1 MGKIIGI
8 DLGTTN
14 SVVAVMEG
22 GEPTVIASA
31 EGGRTVPS
39 VVAFTKTGERL
50 VGQLAKRQAVTNP
63 ANTVYSI
70 KRFMGRRWDDPEV
83 KRSGKLVP
91 YGVEKDPKSDGVAVK
106 LADGKVYTPPEISA
120 MILQKL
126 KTDAEAYLG
135 EKITEA
141 VITVPAY
148 FDDTQ
153 RQATKDAGRI
163 AGLDVKRIINEPT
176 ASALAYGL
184 DKKGDEKIAVYDLG
198 GGTFD
203 ISILELGEGVFEV
216 KATNGDT
223 HLGGDDFDQRVI
235 DWLLAEFKKDQG
247 IDLAKDQQALQ
258 RLKEAAEKAK
268 IELSSTA
275 TTEINLPYITAD
287 ATGPKHLVVSL
298 TRAKLEDLVA
308 DLVEKTEGPVKAA
321 LKDAGLKPG
330 EIDEVILVGGMTRMP
345 AVVEAVKAMFG
356 GKEPHKGVNPDEV
369 VAIGAAIQAGVLAGD
384 VKDVLLLDV
393 TPLSLGIETLGG
405 VMTKLIERNTTIPT
419 SKSQV
424 FSTASDSQSQVE
436 IHVLQGERD
445 FAQRQQDAG
454 PVHPRRDPAGPAWRA
469 ADRGHVRH
477 RRQRHPRRQGQGPG
491 DRQGAAGPHHGLV
504 DARQERRGPDGPRR
518 PGARRGGRQAAR
530 GGRDPQP
537 GGGPDLPGR
546 ADAQGPGRQGVVRGQ
561 ARGRERRVVAAR
573 GTQGLRHGDRPDR
586 DDRPGRDA
594 PAGLDRGLPGL
605 GGRAGRRTARR
616 TATARTA
623 PAATPPRALPRATPR
638 PRARRR
644 SKASSRRSRPLGV
657 RLQHHVPGDGPD
669 RFAGPGRSVPGAR
682 SVPAPFRAWRPFRPP
697 RAGPASSR
705 PHAARSRTWHDG
717 AASPRAPRARRRP
730 RRSRGR

>member
-1 MGKIIGI
+1 MGRIIGI

-22 GEPTVIASA
+22 GEPTVIPSA
-31 EGGRTVPS
+31 EGGRTIPS

-50 VGQLAKRQAVTNP
+50 VGQVAKRQAITNP
-63 ANTVYSI
+63 ANTVFSI

-83 KRSGKLVP
+83 QRTIKLVP
-91 YGVEKDPKSDGVAVK
+91 YKVEKDPKSDGVRVT
-106 LADGKVYTPPEISA
+106 LSDGKAYTPPEISA

-153 RQATKDAGRI
+153 RQATKDSGRI

-184 DKKGDEKIAVYDLG
+184 DKKKDEQIAVYDLG

-203 ISILELGEGVFEV
+203 ISILELGDGVFEV

-235 DWLLAEFKKDQG
+235 EWLLAEFKKDQG
-247 IDLAKDQQALQ
+247 IDLSTDQQAIQ

-268 IELSSTA
+268 IELSST
-275 TTEINLPYITAD
+275 TQTEINLPYISGGGEA
-287 ATGPKHLVVSL
+287 GPKHLVMTL
-298 TRAKLEDLVA
+298 TRAKLEDLVS
-308 DLVEKTEGPVKAA
+308 DLVDRTKGPVQAA
-321 LKDAGLKPG
+321 LKDAGLKPSD
-330 EIDEVILVGGMTRMP
+330 IDEVILVGGQTRMP
-345 AVVEAVKAMFG
+345 AVIEAVKAMFG

-424 FSTASDSQSQVE
+424 FSTASDNQPQVE
-436 IHVLQGERD
+436 IHVLQGEREMATD
-445 FAQRQQDAG
+445 NKTLGRFILDGIPPAPRGVPQVEVTFDIDANGILDVKAKDRATGREQTVRITASSMLSKSDVDKMVRDAQEHAEEDKKRRESVETRNEADALAFQAERTLRDLGDKVSSEDKADVEGKITALREALKGDDLDAVRQRSSELAASLQRVGTAAYDAG
-454 PVHPRRDPAGPAWRA
+454 PTT
-469 ADRGHVRH
+469 
-477 RRQRHPRRQGQGPG
+477 
-491 DRQGAAGPHHGLV
+491 
-504 DARQERRGPDGPRR
+504 
-518 PGARRGGRQAAR
+518 
-530 GGRDPQP
+530 
-537 GGGPDLPGR
+537 GGGNGSEPSGESEGGAGEGAGGDAEG
-546 ADAQGPGRQGVVRGQ
+546 ADTEEAVEGEFKEV
-561 ARGRERRVVAAR
+561 
-573 GTQGLRHGDRPDR
+573 
-586 DDRPGRDA
+586 
-594 PAGLDRGLPGL
+594 
-605 GGRAGRRTARR
+605 
-616 TATARTA
+616 
-623 PAATPPRALPRATPR
+623 
-638 PRARRR
+638 
-644 SKASSRRSRPLGV
+644 
-657 RLQHHVPGDGPD
+657 
-669 RFAGPGRSVPGAR
+669 
-682 SVPAPFRAWRPFRPP
+682 
-697 RAGPASSR
+697 
-705 PHAARSRTWHDG
+705 
-717 AASPRAPRARRRP
+717 
-730 RRSRGR
+730 